1 MKSKNGT
8 WDAGTKEGN
17 VGQTFLWELPSLLCS
32 RKQILSSFLL
42 PLYYSLTKIVYIL
55 EKNFLF
61 KK

>member
-17 VGQTFLWELPSLLCS
+17 VGQNIFVGAPFAVVQQ
-32 RKQILSSFLL
+32 KQILSSFLL

-55 EKNFLF
+55 EKKLSV
-61 KK
+61 

>member
-17 VGQTFLWELPSLLCS
+17 VGQTFFVGAPFAVVQQ
-32 RKQILSSFLL
+32 KQILSSFLL

-55 EKNFLF
+55 EKKLSV
-61 KK
+61 